1 MAVISKTR
9 QAVLAA
15 EAAADKGTA
24 PTGKHHDLIPV
35 PDAPTLVMPE
45 GPAYRL
51 ADFVLKEVDGVVSW
65 TAKLLLGKD
74 PAAAVAWNGAKRLAT
89 LSPLAKTTGAATEV
103 QRFERAAARHL
114 PGKNSVQ
121 DLIQVLIFTSEP
133 GITAFNRAAL
143 TASIKGSYEIAM
155 RPELIIA

>member
-35 PDAPTLVMPE
+35 VEQPKLVMPD

-51 ADFVLKEVDGVVSW
+51 ADYVMKEVDGVVSW
-65 TAKLLLGKD
+65 TAKLLLGRETVV
-74 PAAAVAWNGAKRLAT
+74 AVSWNGAKCLAT
-89 LSPLAKTTGAATEV
+89 LSPLAKTTGAEAEV
-103 QRFERAAARHL
+103 QRLEKAAARLL
-114 PGKNSVQ
+114 PGKSSVQ

-133 GITAFNRAAL
+133 GITPFNRAAL

-155 RPELIIA
+155 RPELIVA